1 MDELRKMPSPP
12 TAEHPISAED
22 ARQAD
27 IVLRRPWERI
37 LFIAGLVAAVL
48 LAATAVWWLR

>member
-12 TAEHPISAED
+12 TAISAQE
-22 ARQAD
+22 ARQGD

-37 LFIAGLVAAVL
+37 VFIAGLAAAVL
-48 LAATAVWWLR
+48 LASAAVFWLY